1 MRGFSM
7 YVRALSAIAGLLL
20 LAAAPVDLATK
31 FGVRESIESISLSPD
46 GKGIAFVAPNGS
58 AGTALFTVGLEGGE
72 PKLVLATT
80 DAAQSLS
87 NCGWVSDARLV
98 CQVVGTVKYQ
108 DYLLDVSRIVGVDRD
123 GRNQK
128 LLSEKTN
135 ETQTRLAVF
144 GGNIV
149 DWLPGETD
157 KLLVGRDF
165 IPEARGNTRLEQ
177 KLDGYGVVRLD
188 ARTGAVTRSENPKR
202 DAEEY
207 ISDGQ
212 GRIRIMGLRPAA
224 GASGQMGATIN
235 YFYRTKTSDEWRPFG
250 ALKTGMTAN
259 QEGLNPYAVD
269 STLDAAYAMRK
280 VGGRLTLV
288 RVALDGTLVE
298 TPVFAHPQVDIDGV
312 VTLGRARRVIGVTY
326 VTDRRETVYFDPALK
341 ALALSLSKALPG
353 KPLVRFA
360 GASRDEQRLLI
371 WAGSDVDPGRYYVF
385 DRATKN
391 LAEIMLARPEL
402 EGRALATQTAITYPA
417 ADGTLIPA
425 YLMLP
430 PGSTGKNL
438 PAIVLPHGGPSA
450 RDEWGFD
457 WLSQYYAARGYAVL
471 QPQFRGSDGYGDA
484 WFRNQGFRKWAVAIG
499 DVNDAGRWLIKQGI
513 ADPAKLGIVGWSY
526 GGYAALQSGVVA
538 PDLFK
543 AVVAIA
549 PVADLALLA
558 EQYRGYTSFALARDF
573 IGVGPHLRDGSPA
586 RQAALL
592 KSPVLLFHGDVDSNV
607 KPVQSKVMREAL
619 AKAGVKHELITY
631 PGLDHYLDDSVV
643 RADLLRRSDAWLRS
657 AMKLP
662 AD

>member
-1 MRGFSM
+1 MF
-7 YVRALSAIAGLLL
+7 VRALAAFAALPL
-20 LAAAPVDLATK
+20 LAAAPADLAVS
-31 FGVRESIESISLSPD
+31 FGVRESIQSISLSPD
-46 GKGIAFVAPNGS
+46 GKGIAFVAPSGS

-72 PKLVLATT
+72 PKQVLATP
-80 DAAQSLS
+80 DATQQLS
-87 NCGWVSDARLV
+87 SCGWVSDTRLV
-98 CQVVGTVKYQ
+98 CQVTGTVKYE
-108 DYLLDVSRIVGVDRD
+108 DYLLNVSRIVGVDRD

-128 LLSEKTN
+128 LLSEKTKDA
-135 ETQTRLAVF
+135 QTRLNTF
-144 GGNIV
+144 GGNII

-157 KLLVGRDF
+157 TLLVGRAF

-202 DAEEY
+202 DAEEF

-212 GRIRIMGLRPAA
+212 GRVRIMGLRPAA
-224 GASGQMGATIN
+224 GASGQMGETIN
-235 YFYRTKTSDEWRPFG
+235 YFYRTKTSDEWRPFS

-259 QEGLNPYAVD
+259 QDGLNPYAVD
-269 STLDAAYAMRK
+269 PALDAAYAMRK
-280 VGGRLTLV
+280 VAGRLTLV
-288 RVALDGTLVE
+288 RVALDGMLAE
-298 TPVFAHPQVDIDGV
+298 TPVFAHPQVDVDGV
-312 VTLGRARRVIGVTY
+312 ITLGRAKRVIGVTY

-360 GASRDEQRLLI
+360 GASRDEQKLLI

-402 EGRALATQTAITYPA
+402 EGRTLATQTAITYPA

-430 PGSTGKNL
+430 PGGTGKNL

-457 WLSQYYAARGYAVL
+457 WLSQYFAARGYAVL

-484 WFRNQGFRKWAVAIG
+484 WFRNQGFRKWAVAVG
-499 DVNDAGRWLIKQGI
+499 DVNDAGRWLVKQGI

-526 GGYAALQSGVVA
+526 GGYAALQSGVLA

-549 PVADLALLA
+549 PVADLGLLA
-558 EQYRGYTSFALARDF
+558 EQYRGYTNFALARDF
-573 IGVGPHLRDGSPA
+573 IGEGPHLRDGSPA

-592 KSPVLLFHGDVDSNV
+592 KAPVLLFHGDVDSNV
-607 KPVQSKVMREAL
+607 RPVQSRVMRDAL

-631 PGLDHYLDDSVV
+631 PGLDHYLDDSAV
-643 RADLLRRSDAWLRS
+643 RADMLRRSDAWLRS

>member
-1 MRGFSM
+1 MGFSM
-7 YVRALSAIAGLLL
+7 FSRVLAAILMLPV
-20 LAAAPVDLATK
+20 LAAAPADLATK
-31 FGVRESIESISLSPD
+31 FGVRESIASISLSPD
-46 GKGIAFVAPNGS
+46 GKGIAFVAPSGG
-58 AGTALFTVGLEGGE
+58 AGTALYTVPVEGGE
-72 PKLVLATT
+72 PKLVLAAA
-80 DAAQSLS
+80 DASQSLS
-87 NCGWVSDARLV
+87 SCGWVSDARLV
-98 CQVVGTVKYQ
+98 CRVTGTVKYEQ
-108 DYLLDVSRIVGVDRD
+108 YLLNVSRIVGVDRD
-123 GRNQK
+123 GGNRK
-128 LLSEKTN
+128 LLSEKTSDY
-135 ETQTRLAVF
+135 QTRLGTS
-144 GGNIV
+144 GGNII

-157 KLLVGRDF
+157 QLLVGRDF
-165 IPEARGNTRLEQ
+165 IPEARAATRLEQ
-177 KLDGYGVVRLD
+177 SLDGYGVVRLD
-188 ARTGAVTRSENPKR
+188 ARTAAVTRTEIPKR
-202 DAEEY
+202 NAEEY

-212 GRIRIMGLRPAA
+212 GRVRIMGVRPDA
-224 GASGQMGATIN
+224 GATGQMGATIN
-235 YFYRTKTSDEWRPFG
+235 YFYRTKASGEWRPFSTVR
-250 ALKTGMTAN
+250 TGTAVG
-259 QEGLNPYAVD
+259 ESGPNPYAVD
-269 STLDAAYAMRK
+269 PTLDAAYAMRK
-280 VGGRLTLV
+280 VAGRLTLV
-288 RVALDGTLVE
+288 RVALDGTLAE

-312 VTLGRARRVIGVTY
+312 VMLGRARRVIGVTY
-326 VTDRRETVYFDPALK
+326 VTDRRETVYFDPALN
-341 ALALSLSKALPG
+341 ALAAALSKLLPG

-360 GASRDEQRLLI
+360 GASRDETRLLI
-371 WAGSDVDPGRYYVF
+371 WVGSDVDPGRYYVF
-385 DRATKN
+385 DRTTKN

-402 EGRALATQTAITYPA
+402 DGRTLATQTAITYPA
-417 ADGTLIPA
+417 ADGTMIPA

-457 WLSQYYAARGYAVL
+457 WLSQFYAARGYAVL

-499 DVNDAGRWLIKQGI
+499 DVNDAGRWLIAQGI

-549 PVADLALLA
+549 PVTDLGLLS
-558 EQYRGYTSFALARDF
+558 EQFRGYDNFALARDF
-573 IGVGPHLRDGSPA
+573 IGEGPHLRDGSPA
-586 RQAALL
+586 RHAASL
-592 KSPVLLFHGDVDSNV
+592 KAPVLLFHGDKDANV
-607 KPVQSKVMREAL
+607 KLSHSRTMDDAL